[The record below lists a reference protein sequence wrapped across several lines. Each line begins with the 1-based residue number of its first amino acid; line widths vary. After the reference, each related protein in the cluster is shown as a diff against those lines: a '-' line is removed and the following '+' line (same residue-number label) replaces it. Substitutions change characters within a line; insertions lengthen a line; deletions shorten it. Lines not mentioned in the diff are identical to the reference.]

1 MSLPDSLHREKR
13 DSMIHLASD
22 FVDDRMIHFLNL

>member
-13 DSMIHLASD
+13 DSMIHFAKRL
-22 FVDDRMIHFLNL
+22 